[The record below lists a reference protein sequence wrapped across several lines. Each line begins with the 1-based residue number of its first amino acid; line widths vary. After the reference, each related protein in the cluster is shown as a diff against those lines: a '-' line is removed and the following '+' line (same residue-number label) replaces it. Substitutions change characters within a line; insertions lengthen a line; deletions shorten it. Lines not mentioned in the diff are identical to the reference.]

1 MTQLYNF
8 ENFANYTKAN
18 AKSFESNTNVIED
31 LERTKYEH
39 YLNNLYKEDE
49 AKEEALD
56 YYYSSLE
63 HEEENED

>member
-8 ENFANYTKAN
+8 ENFANYTKAY

-39 YLNNLYKEDE
+39 YLNNLYKVDE

-56 YYYSSLE
+56 YYYSCIE
-63 HEEENED
+63 QEEENED

>member
-1 MTQLYNF
+1 MAFYDFEEISNF
-8 ENFANYTKAN
+8 TKAYG
-18 AKSFESNTNVIED
+18 KSFLNNTNFTED
-31 LERTKYEH
+31 YERTKYEH

-63 HEEENED
+63 HEEENDD